1 LTEGKKCAWVN
12 AAHTSRAREETLSA
26 KIGYILVDID
36 ETVVAT
42 NGGDRREYQQ
52 GRRQFAHLIG
62 LSNQG
67 VIPPIGFCTGR
78 EASYVLGFL
87 RWVAIPNCWSI
98 VESGLILYNP
108 HTQERKEHSSFT
120 PERQEVFKKV
130 KGVHIPRLLE
140 QFPFLIPYKGKEWNI
155 ALERGEGA
163 PPIAECER
171 VVKKALAGIP
181 GITIHASSIAVDIS
195 PEGIDKGS
203 GVLHLADTTGVDPR
217 TMLLID
223 DSMGGKPAADQ
234 VGFLACPADI
244 EDERFHQEVGRREA
258 EGRGHVSPCK
268 LVEGV
273 VEIICFFTG
282 ASLAV

>member
-1 LTEGKKCAWVN
+1 M
-12 AAHTSRAREETLSA
+12 SA

-36 ETVVAT
+36 DTVVAT
-42 NGGDRREYQQ
+42 DGSDRREYEE

-67 VIPPIGFCTGR
+67 IIPPIGFCTGR

-87 RWVAIPNCWSI
+87 RWIAIPDCWSI

-108 HTQERKEHSSFT
+108 RTQERKEHPLFT
-120 PERQEVFKKV
+120 PERQEMFREV
-130 KGVHIPRLLE
+130 KGAHIPRLLKR
-140 QFPFLIPYKGKEWNI
+140 FPFLAPYKGKEWNI
-155 ALERGEGA
+155 ALERGGGA

-171 VVKKALAGIP
+171 VVKETLAGIP

-195 PEGIDKGS
+195 PEGIDKGA
-203 GVLHLADTTGVDPR
+203 GVLYLADTTGVDPR

-223 DSMGGKPAADQ
+223 DSVGGKPAADQ

-244 EDERFHQEVGRREA
+244 EDKRFQQEVERREA
-258 EGRGHVSPCK
+258 EGKGHVSPCK

-273 VEIICFFTG
+273 VETICFFTG
-282 ASLAV
+282 VPLAA